1 MRLRVSVNG
10 MSVQET
16 KKCFPICT
24 RPWLYLSWNM
34 RSLSVH
40 HIQRRT
46 LPFLTD
52 SNEGPQVC
60 SPGDFPRYEER
71 LAVLGS
77 SSPQSMK
84 SSLSL
89 LECYA
94 TIHGLNG
101 HNCNDYFEF
110 NFYSKGRSNHS
121 SKVTISRTA
130 GTHSSNQ

>member
-1 MRLRVSVNG
+1 

-16 KKCFPICT
+16 KKSFPICT

-34 RSLSVH
+34 RSLSFH
-40 HIQRRT
+40 HIIIQRRT
-46 LPFLTD
+46 LILPFLND

-89 LECYA
+89 LECYT

-101 HNCNDYFEF
+101 HSCNDYFEF
-110 NFYSKGRSNHS
+110 NLYSKGRSNHS

-130 GTHSSNQ
+130 RTHSRNQ